1 MHLIRKAH
9 EEDIPGIVTIEE
21 LSFPVPWPDF
31 LFRAN
36 LNNPGFIVYEEQ
48 KEIQGYA
55 ILGVFM
61 DNAHLLSIAV
71 HPAYR
76 RHRVGSLLLEKC
88 MQLAIYY
95 GYENMTLEVRENNLE
110 GQEFYQAHGFE
121 KKEIIMGYY
130 LDDNAVRMQR
140 KI

>member
-1 MHLIRKAH
+1 MHLIRKAQ

-21 LSFPVPWPDF
+21 LSFPIPWPDF

-36 LNNPGFIVYEEQ
+36 LSNPGFIVYEEQ

-76 RHRVGSLLLEKC
+76 RHRVGSLLLE
-88 MQLAIYY
+88 
-95 GYENMTLEVRENNLE
+95 
-110 GQEFYQAHGFE
+110 
-121 KKEIIMGYY
+121 
-130 LDDNAVRMQR
+130 
-140 KI
+140 